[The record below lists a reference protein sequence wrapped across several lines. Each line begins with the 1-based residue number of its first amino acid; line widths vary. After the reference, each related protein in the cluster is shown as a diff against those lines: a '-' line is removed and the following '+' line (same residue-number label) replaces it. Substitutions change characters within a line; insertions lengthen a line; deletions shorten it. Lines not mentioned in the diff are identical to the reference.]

1 MGEVLS
7 QGEVDALLRGVS
19 EGGVETETNQAEEV
33 SGVTPYDLTSQEKN
47 IRGRLPTLDIIN
59 QMFSRLFRNTFS
71 SMLRKAADISTVS
84 TDTIKFGEFLHSLPV
99 PSSLHIF
106 RMEPLRGHGLMVV
119 ESKLVFAIVDT
130 FFGGT
135 GSQEAKITGRD
146 FSAIEIRMTKNVV
159 LSALE
164 DFEKAWEP
172 VHAVS
177 TNYVRSEVNPQFAAI
192 VPPTDIVLVILFDIE
207 LENISGSI
215 TICLPYAA
223 IEPII
228 PKLKAQFQSE
238 EMEID
243 QVWVRRLRTEL
254 LQTEVEM
261 VAELGVSEITP
272 DRLLEFKVGDTI
284 MLGND
289 VTDPLNIKVEGIPKF
304 KGIPKV
310 TGFPGVSR
318 VTKAVQV
325 TEVIEREG

>member
-19 EGGVETETNQAEEV
+19 EGEVETESDQPEEV

-59 QMFSRLFRNTFS
+59 QMFSSLFRNTFS
-71 SMLRKAADISTVS
+71 SMLRKAADVSTVS
-84 TDTIKFGEFLHSLPV
+84 TDTIKFGEFLRSLPV

-119 ESKLVFAIVDT
+119 ESKLVSAIVDT

-159 LSALE
+159 LSALK
-164 DFEKAWEP
+164 DLEKAWKP

-207 LENISGSI
+207 LVNISGSI

-261 VAELGVSEITP
+261 VAELGVSDTTP
-272 DRLLEFKVGDTI
+272 GRLLEFKVGDTI

-289 VTDPLNIKVEGIPKF
+289 VTDPLFIKVEGVPKF
-304 KGIPKV
+304 KG
-310 TGFPGVSR
+310 FSGVSR
-318 VTKAVQV
+318 GTKAIQV

>member
-19 EGGVETETNQAEEV
+19 EGEVETESDQPEEV

-59 QMFSRLFRNTFS
+59 QMFSSLFRNTFS
-71 SMLRKAADISTVS
+71 SMLRKAADVSTVS
-84 TDTIKFGEFLHSLPV
+84 TDTIKFGEFLRSLPV

-119 ESKLVFAIVDT
+119 ESKLVSAIVDT

-159 LSALE
+159 LSALK
-164 DFEKAWEP
+164 DLEKAWKP

-254 LQTEVEM
+254 LQTEVEV
-261 VAELGVSEITP
+261 VAELGVSDTTP
-272 DRLLEFKVGDTI
+272 GRLLEFKVGDTI

-289 VTDPLNIKVEGIPKF
+289 VTDPLFIKVEGVPKF
-304 KGIPKV
+304 KG
-310 TGFPGVSR
+310 FSGVSR
-318 VTKAVQV
+318 GTKANQV
-325 TEVIEREG
+325 TDVIEREG

>member
-1 MGEVLS
+1 MSQVLS

-19 EGGVETETNQAEEV
+19 EGEVETETDQPEEV
-33 SGVTPYDLTSQEKN
+33 SGVTPYDLTSQEKI

-71 SMLRKAADISTVS
+71 GLLRKPADVSTVS
-84 TDTIKFGEFLHSLPV
+84 TDTVKFGEFLRSLPV

-119 ESKLVFAIVDT
+119 ESKLVFAVVDT

-135 GSQEAKITGRD
+135 GTSEAKITGRD

-164 DFEKAWEP
+164 DLEKAWKP
-172 VHAVS
+172 VHSVS

-192 VPPTDIVLVILFDIE
+192 VPPTDIVLVMLFDIE
-207 LENISGSI
+207 LETISGSI
-215 TICLPYAA
+215 TICIPYAA
-223 IEPII
+223 IEPVI

-238 EMEID
+238 EMEVD
-243 QVWVRRLRTEL
+243 QVWVRQLRTEL
-254 LQTEVEM
+254 ISTEVEM
-261 VAELGVSEITP
+261 VAELGTAKITP
-272 DRLLEFKVGDTI
+272 RDLLRFKEGDTF

-289 VTDPLNIKVEGIPKF
+289 VSDPLVLKVQGLPKF
-304 KGIPKV
+304 K
-310 TGFPGVSR
+310 GFPGVSR
-318 VTKAVQV
+318 GNKAVQI
-325 TEVIEREG
+325 TEIIRREG

>member
-1 MGEVLS
+1 MSEVLS
-7 QGEVDALLRGVS
+7 QGEVDALLRGVGDG
-19 EGGVETETNQAEEV
+19 EVETEADQPEEV
-33 SGVTPYDLTSQEKN
+33 SGVTPYDLTSQEKI

-71 SMLRKAADISTVS
+71 GMLRKAVDVSTVS
-84 TDTIKFGEFLHSLPV
+84 TDTIKFGEFLRSLPV

-135 GSQEAKITGRD
+135 GAQEAKITGRD

-164 DFEKAWEP
+164 DLEKAWKP

-207 LENISGSI
+207 LENVSGSI

-238 EMEID
+238 EMEVD

-261 VAELGVSEITP
+261 VAELGTTEITP
-272 DRLLEFKVGDTI
+272 ERLLEFKIGDTI

-289 VTDPLNIKVEGIPKF
+289 VTDPLVVKVEGIPKF
-304 KGIPKV
+304 KG
-310 TGFPGVSR
+310 FPGVSR
-318 VTKAVQV
+318 GTKAIQV
-325 TEVIEREG
+325 TNVIEREG

>member
-19 EGGVETETNQAEEV
+19 EGEVETESDQPEEV
-33 SGVTPYDLTSQEKN
+33 SGVTPYDLTSQEKI

-59 QMFSRLFRNTFS
+59 QMFARLFRNTFS
-71 SMLRKAADISTVS
+71 SMLRKAADVSTVS
-84 TDTIKFGEFLHSLPV
+84 TDTIKFGEFLRSLPAL
-99 PSSLHIF
+99 SSLHIF

-119 ESKLVFAIVDT
+119 ESKLVSAIVDT

-159 LSALE
+159 LSALK
-164 DFEKAWEP
+164 DLEKAWKP

-261 VAELGVSEITP
+261 VAELGVSDTTP
-272 DRLLEFKVGDTI
+272 GRLLEFKVGDTI

-289 VTDPLNIKVEGIPKF
+289 VTDPLFIKVEGVPKF
-304 KGIPKV
+304 KG
-310 TGFPGVSR
+310 FSGVSR
-318 VTKAVQV
+318 GTKAIQV